1 MKIID
6 FESKSWF
13 FLSHENDCYIDVNC
27 SHSFINFNM
36 LIQLNES
43 ELKEYENSGRN
54 YLNSFVLEIQ
64 QYALSK
70 FKDRNIKGDVE
81 RLANDAIIKFL
92 QENSSRKL

>member
-1 MKIID
+1 
-6 FESKSWF
+6 
-13 FLSHENDCYIDVNC
+13 
-27 SHSFINFNM
+27 M

-43 ELKEYENSGRN
+43 ELREYEDSGRN

-70 FKDRNIKGDVE
+70 FKERNIKGDVE

-92 QENSSRKL
+92 QENSSRML